1 MTFEDVSKLAQKYL
15 SNKPVIIL
23 GTGATIPYGL
33 PSMSSLAQELVT
45 RIIIN
50 VGNTNYDIWEKFKTD
65 LLTTKDLE
73 KSLHNIELTQELL
86 TLVINNTWEIINAK
100 DFELYHTLL
109 ENPQINSFVSLLKYF
124 LRTATPQID
133 IITTN
138 YDRFAEYSSELADAN
153 TYLGFTQGLIGRFIA
168 NINEKVKLNL
178 PNRSSQVNI
187 YKVHGSLD
195 WFWDNN
201 NIPVSIP
208 LANKIID
215 KFKPSIVTPGVSKYR
230 ITHEDP
236 FRTIMA
242 LSDQAIIKSSSILCI
257 GYGFNDEHVQPKLIK
272 VVKEKSI
279 PIVVITKTL
288 SDSAKSILLND
299 FCKKI
304 LLIEEGLHNSSKI
317 YTSDFKGGILI
328 DNCKLWT
335 IQEFKTLI
343 MDAEE

>member
-1 MTFEDVSKLAQKYL
+1 MTLEDLSKLAQKYL

-33 PSMSSLAQELVT
+33 PSMYKLADELIK
-45 RIIIN
+45 RIIIK
-50 VGNTNYDIWEKFKTD
+50 VGDANYDIWEKFKAD

-73 KSLHNIELTQELL
+73 KSLHKVELAQELL
-86 TLVINNTWEIINAK
+86 TLVINRTWEIINEK
-100 DFELYHTLL
+100 DFELYYALL

-153 TYLGFTQGLIGRFIA
+153 TYLGFTHGLMGRFIA
-168 NINEKVKLNL
+168 NLNENVKLNF

-208 LANKIID
+208 LANKILD
-215 KFKPSIVTPGVSKYR
+215 NFKPSIVTPGVTKYR

-242 LSDQAIIKSSSILCI
+242 LSDQAILKSSSILCI
-257 GYGFNDEHVQPKLIK
+257 GYGFSDEHVQPKLIK

-299 FCKKI
+299 YCKKI
-304 LLIEEGLHNSSKI
+304 LLIEDGTDDSSKI
-317 YTSDFKGGILI
+317 YTSELKGGIII